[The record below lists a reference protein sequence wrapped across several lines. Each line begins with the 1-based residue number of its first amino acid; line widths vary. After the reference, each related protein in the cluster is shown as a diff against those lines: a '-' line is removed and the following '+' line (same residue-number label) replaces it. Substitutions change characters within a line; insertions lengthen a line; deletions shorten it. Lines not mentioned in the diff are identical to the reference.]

1 MSLPRP
7 LLLALVAAALLLP
20 AWAARALTPAQA
32 HAISAGDSDARV
44 AALQQAL
51 LAGDPR
57 VPVLV
62 RALLDGAVQVDA
74 ERAWIVAADGSAVDA
89 ATGQPAPLPAEGVE
103 EAVNN
108 NRMRGELQPRWPR
121 WAWAAPT
128 RPSVAPPWR
137 RWARRWTSTSCRWWR
152 PRSPRKPTPA

>member
-7 LLLALVAAALLLP
+7 LLLLLIAAALLLP

-32 HAISAGDSDARV
+32 HAISSGDSDARV

-51 LAGDPR
+51 QAGDPR

-89 ATGQPAPLPAEGVE
+89 ATGQPATLPAEGVE
-103 EAVNN
+103 DAVNN
-108 NRMRGELQPRWPR
+108 NRMRGELQ
-121 WAWAAPT
+121 AALAALGLG
-128 RPSVAPPWR
+128 SADVAER
-137 RWARRWTSTSCRWWR
+137 RA
-152 PRSPRKPTPA
+152 AVAALGEAMDE